1 MTTIKQVIS
10 DKGFEVKSIEPE
22 VDSIEAIKIMAKSG
36 VGSLVVIKDGNVIG
50 IFSEKD
56 FSRKVIVNDRHT
68 ENVPV
73 SEVMSAPVIAIK
85 PSQTIEEGLSIMTE
99 KRVRHLPVMDGD
111 KLVGLISIGDLVK
124 AIIKDQ
130 QFTIEQLEHY
140 IHYS

>member
-22 VDSIEAIKIMAKSG
+22 TDSISAVKIMAQSG
-36 VGSLVVIKDGNVIG
+36 IGSLVVIKDGNVIG

-56 FSRKVIVNDRHT
+56 FARKVIVEDRHT

-73 SEVMSAPVIAIK
+73 SEVMTSPVIAIK
-85 PSQTIEEGLSIMTE
+85 PEQSIEEGLSIMTE

-111 KLVGLISIGDLVK
+111 TLVGLISIGDLVK